1 MDTLGSIIEVIRDY
15 LNRCVKCSKC
25 RQGTCPWICNF
36 LTPEASAIT
45 ENADQKTT
53 HEARAMALYEKAGCP
68 CEQQL
73 TFDDFID
80 RIDSFA
86 SKAKMPENGA
96 ELFATLRTLEEF
108 PSRLGRMTK
117 GARLAFADAIYCA
130 IEHTLAALD
139 YYYLRNGHCIKE
151 LLQQVHPSY
160 NRKNQKLTPKIQT
173 IMDVFRA

>member
-45 ENADQKTT
+45 ENADQETT
-53 HEARAMALYEKAGCP
+53 HEARAMALYEMAGCP

-117 GARLAFADAIYCA
+117 GARLAFADAIYSA

-160 NRKNQKLTPKIQT
+160 NRE
-173 IMDVFRA
+173 